1 MTSPTPEPLIVNSA
15 LGAVVKTG
23 AWQVPASIVA
33 TSTMGA
39 VTLDFTTAECTHDE
53 VEIRVDCRA
62 GKIVLIVPD
71 EWAVDT
77 DRLSA
82 IGAGVDLA
90 PGRRP
95 QPGKPRL
102 RITGQ
107 VTWGRLVI
115 TDAAGYRSER
125 DDRAARRAARD
136 DRHAERRAAR
146 QQRHHG

>member
-1 MTSPTPEPLIVNSA
+1 MTSPKPMTVNSSW
-15 LGAVVKTG
+15 GAVTKTG
-23 AWQVPASIVA
+23 TWQVPASIIA
-33 TSTMGA
+33 TSTMGSI
-39 VTLDFTTAECTHDE
+39 TLDFTTATCAHDE

-82 IGAGVDLA
+82 TGAGVDLA

-95 QPGKPRL
+95 QPGMPRL

-115 TDAAGYRSER
+115 TGLADYHSER
-125 DDRAARRAARD
+125 DERAARRAARD
-136 DRHAERRAAR
+136 DRNAERRAAR
-146 QQRHHG
+146 QQRHG